1 MARMTTRTKAL
12 LLAMLTVAALTA
24 AVAGASAGE
33 YTGKPTVVP
42 VKCEPTGGG
51 VGVTR
56 TCVATVVDESGEP
69 NTPTGKV
76 SFAGP
81 SESAPAEC
89 ALVAVN
95 ANSSSCSAL
104 VTPGAAGSYKFNVI
118 YSGDVLHEG
127 AAIEVS
133 LVVGAAGSAPVS
145 NSSLTWAAAPSS
157 GTPAT
162 EGGLPT
168 IKFGTKP
175 AKKTHVRLA
184 KFTFSSETAGATFQ
198 CRLGKGQYKACKSPY
213 KHKVGPG
220 KQFFSVRVVSGSGE
234 FGADPLEYG
243 WTVLAG
249 HK

>member
-1 MARMTTRTKAL
+1 VSNRMRSPLLVLLVVVAL
-12 LLAMLTVAALTA
+12 GVAA
-24 AVAGASAGE
+24 AGASAGE
-33 YTGKPTVVP
+33 YTGRPTVVP
-42 VKCEPTGGG
+42 VKCEPSAGG
-51 VGVTR
+51 VGTTR
-56 TCVATVVDESGEP
+56 TCTATVVDESGEP
-69 NTPTGKV
+69 STPIGTV
-76 SFAGP
+76 SFAGA
-81 SESAPAEC
+81 SEEPGVVEC
-89 ALVAVN
+89 ALVAIN

-118 YSGDVLHEG
+118 YSGDVIHEG
-127 AAIEVS
+127 AASEVS
-133 LVVGAAGSAPVS
+133 MVVGAPSP
-145 NSSLTWAAAPSS
+145 SLVPNTSLKWTAAPSS